1 MLEDIASVRIGIS
14 LVGDGTDAAYL
25 QGRSISA
32 NSINEDAL
40 SSGALPAD
48 AASGGRLVAGD
59 VVVALRGAVNA
70 AAVIGERVVATRPC
84 FATLDVGIIRIG
96 QDDLLADYV
105 AAVLNL
111 PVTQAAFAR
120 ARLGDVTPRLPLKAL
135 AATDIPAMPLDRQR
149 TVAGLLDKALRE
161 QRLLS
166 RLAELRQTQIN
177 ALLASALL
185 GPAEEPVPGGHPARA
200 KSARGDHASVS

>member
-1 MLEDIASVRIGIS
+1 M
-14 LVGDGTDAAYL
+14 
-25 QGRSISA
+25 
-32 NSINEDAL
+32 
-40 SSGALPAD
+40 
-48 AASGGRLVAGD
+48 
-59 VVVALRGAVNA
+59 VALRGAVNA
-70 AAVIGERVVATRPC
+70 AAVIGEHVVATRPC

-96 QDDLLADYV
+96 RGDLLSDYV

-111 PVTQAAFAR
+111 PMTQAAFAR

-135 AATDIPAMPLDRQR
+135 AATNIPSTPLDQQR
-149 TVAGLLDKALRE
+149 MVAGLLDEALRE

-166 RLAELRQTQIN
+166 HLAELRRTQIN
-177 ALLASALL
+177 VLLADALS